1 MNPKEAAARHAVAL
15 IQDGMDVG
23 LGSGTTVDFAL
34 ALLGEKVRAE
44 GTRVRLTVASRRS
57 EAAALKAGLQPV
69 TLDDLGTLDLVI
81 DGTDEWDPAFN
92 LIKGG
97 GAALVREK
105 LLVKAGREF
114 LVIADHTKQVPV
126 LGAFPLPLAIVPF
139 GARHTVERLSH
150 WCPGLKL
157 RIDANGPVVTDDGL
171 YLVDMPFGRIE
182 DPPALERELKA
193 VVGVAEVGLFTGLVS
208 RLIIGQPDGSTR
220 VVDQPGT
227 L

>member
-1 MNPKEAAARHAVAL
+1 MNPKEAAAREAVKL
-15 IQDGMDVG
+15 IQDGMNIG
-23 LGSGTTVDFAL
+23 LGSGTTVDYAL
-34 ALLGEKVRAE
+34 ALLGERVQQE
-44 GTRVRLTVASRRS
+44 GLHIRLTVASQRS

-114 LVIADHTKQVPV
+114 IVIADHTKRVPA
-126 LGAFPLPLAIVPF
+126 LGAFPLPIAIVPF
-139 GARHTVERLSH
+139 GARYTTERLAR
-150 WCPGLKL
+150 WCPDLSI
-157 RIDANGPVVTDDGL
+157 RTDAHGPVITDDGL
-171 YLVDMPFGRIE
+171 NLVDIRFGRIE

-193 VVGVAEVGLFTGLVS
+193 EVGVVEVGLFTGLVS
-208 RLIIGQPDGSTR
+208 RLIIGHADGSTE
-220 VVDQPGT
+220 VVDQPG
-227 L
+227 